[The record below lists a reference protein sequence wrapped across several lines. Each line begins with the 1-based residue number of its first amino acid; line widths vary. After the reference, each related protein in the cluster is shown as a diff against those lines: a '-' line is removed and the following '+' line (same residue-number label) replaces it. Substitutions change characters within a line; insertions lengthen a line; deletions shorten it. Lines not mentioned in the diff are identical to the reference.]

1 MTLRVYISKKNKL
14 TIAPNVYT
22 KWGSTATDNIQIKDC
37 GLVENIV
44 RDIDDAISVIINRYE
59 NQIENLNLLPFFEE
73 KQRQIKQSYDY
84 ETALT
89 ELIEGAEIVEK
100 EGVMM
105 R

>member
-1 MTLRVYISKKNKL
+1 MTVRIYINKKNKL
-14 TIAPNVYT
+14 TIAPNIYT

-37 GLVENIV
+37 ELVENIV

-59 NQIENLNLLPFFEE
+59 NQIENLNLLPFFKE

-89 ELIEGAEIVEK
+89 EFIMGEDDENSSN
-100 EGVMM
+100 
-105 R
+105 

>member
-22 KWGSTATDNIQIKDC
+22 KWGSTATDNIQLKDC
-37 GLVENIV
+37 VFVENIIS
-44 RDIDDAISVIINRYE
+44 DINIEIQKIIDYYE
-59 NQIENLNLLPFFEE
+59 QQLKDLDLKPFFEE

-89 ELIEGAEIVEK
+89 ELIEGGNDENSSD
-100 EGVMM
+100 
-105 R
+105 